1 MGSSMRTVESSS
13 LGTGNVAPAVPSAL
27 SSSQAEQRPQAIA
40 INNSV
45 TTIDG
50 QSNPI
55 LTNIA
60 TGVRARW
67 STERK
72 EAAAPGK
79 PSIPRL
85 RKISKQCL
93 PRGGT
98 YLATVIGPIQVGIPP
113 ETIKDS
119 MALGL
124 PVPQYFVVPPEKF
137 CRTLGNSLGV
147 NVAEF
152 EFPAYYNFFLKGNTV
167 KLIVDSVETEVR
179 IRALMQETLLG
190 PEDVDA
196 SIDFDDSVPVE
207 NRPDIGKELSY
218 FRTFNGKELSIDLL
232 ITFIHQN
239 SDGIVILDG
248 VDGTPGADWCI
259 SIAVSN
265 TDGGQYIFTEHQ
277 KGGSDPSHE
286 NAPRLSAGDS
296 ESTDREEDVWEE
308 ENSMPNAIDVRAA
321 GDTNDTLRH
330 TSLRHESIA
339 KHMSV
344 QLTEGGSEEESSDTC
359 LKKGKKSSRGSKG
372 SPSIREENREGEDER
387 GGTRNGREGEGRG
400 IGRGQGAE
408 SQPKYASIRRVCVSS
423 PKGKNKGSTSFDE
436 APDRHPFTPTRP
448 LIKSSFGN
456 QRSEMGRP
464 LGSVANWFG
473 RWLVHA
479 HIGGSKSRS
488 ADDGDIDRDG
498 RISRVKS
505 AKVEA
510 STQFESTPPAGNDM
524 SKAGRE
530 SRSAIRTRRRMWAPG
545 LSGWVRAGIPCLNG
559 FLPMR
564 TEEVS
569 ITCPLPTTL
578 PSQPKQ
584 REDEFIAPTFGTTV
598 LGNSHGFDPNG
609 RGGVRLFKVL
619 QASKQISALHS
630 TLLSEPKSKS
640 SPALCERCLIILKIR
655 STSGYVLWINGRGY
669 MIDPPPYA
677 SMILQASNIRP
688 SLIAGVIVTHCHA
701 DHDAGTFQK
710 VLLDGQIN
718 IVSTRTIYESFIR
731 KYTALSGMSGD
742 LIRFSHKF
750 IPVKIGQTL
759 RLNGASFD
767 FFYTLHSI
775 PCVGFEVTFKGKG
788 MVFSADHMNDPGRI
802 REMCEQGFLSEGRR
816 DALLNFPWH
825 HDLIFHE
832 AGIPPIHT
840 PIQTLER
847 IFRMGVAFYGRKY
860 MVSHPFR
867 VLLWRYD
874 AVVRR
879 AGCPQDRTT
888 FAGSIGEVLRDFF
901 CFLPQG
907 LADDLKK
914 RVFVVHVSE
923 SSIPKDSGLKVPPA
937 GVENTM
943 RLDTIANI
951 HEEALDSLDLICSVG
966 ILSGVS
972 VAQARS
978 LLEVARQV
986 RFEANAIVQHCD
998 IDTTDFAIICH
1009 GKATST

>member
-1 MGSSMRTVESSS
+1 MGSNMRTAESSS
-13 LGTGNVAPAVPSAL
+13 LDTGNVAPAVPSAL
-27 SSSQAEQRPQAIA
+27 SASQAEQRPQAIA
-40 INNSV
+40 VNNSV

-50 QSNPI
+50 QSDPI

-67 STERK
+67 STKRNE
-72 EAAAPGK
+72 EAAPRK
-79 PSIPRL
+79 PSRL
-85 RKISKQCL
+85 RLQRISKQCL

-98 YLATVIGPIQVGIPP
+98 YLSTVIGPIQVGIPP

-167 KLIVDSVETEVR
+167 KLIVDSVDTEIR

-190 PEDVDA
+190 PKNVDA
-196 SIDFDDSVPVE
+196 SVDFHESVPVE

-218 FRTFNGKELSIDLL
+218 FRAFNGKELSIDLL

-265 TDGGQYIFTEHQ
+265 ADGGQYIFTEHQ

-286 NAPRLSAGDS
+286 NAARLSADDS
-296 ESTDREEDVWEE
+296 ESMVSEEDVWEE
-308 ENSMPNAIDVRAA
+308 ENPMPNAIDVRTA
-321 GDTNDTLRH
+321 GDTNDTLRP

-344 QLTEGGSEEESSDTC
+344 HLTEGDSEDENTDECS
-359 LKKGKKSSRGSKG
+359 KKGNFSSRGSKE
-372 SPSIREENREGEDER
+372 SPIIREENRQGEDER

-400 IGRGQGAE
+400 IERGQGAE
-408 SQPKYASIRRVCVSS
+408 SQPKHAPIRQVGDSS
-423 PKGKNKGSTSFDE
+423 SKGKNQDSTSSDE
-436 APDRHPFTPTRP
+436 APDRRHFTPTRP
-448 LIKSSFGN
+448 SFKPSFGN
-456 QRSEMGRP
+456 QRSEVGRP

-479 HIGGSKSRS
+479 HIGENKSRS
-488 ADDGDIDRDG
+488 ADDGSIDRDG

-505 AKVEA
+505 AEVEA
-510 STQFESTPPAGNDM
+510 NTQLEPPPAAGNNV

-530 SRSAIRTRRRMWAPG
+530 SRNAKRTPRRIWAPG
-545 LSGWVRAGIPCLNG
+545 LNGWVRTGIPSLNG
-559 FLPMR
+559 FLPVR
-564 TEEVS
+564 TGEVS
-569 ITCPLPTTL
+569 MTCPLPTKL
-578 PSQPKQ
+578 PSQPEQ
-584 REDEFIAPTFGTTV
+584 TEDEFIAPTFGTTV

-609 RGGVRLFKVL
+609 
-619 QASKQISALHS
+619 
-630 TLLSEPKSKS
+630 
-640 SPALCERCLIILKIR
+640 

-710 VLLDGQIN
+710 VLLDGQVN
-718 IVSTRTIYESFIR
+718 IISTRTIYESFIR

-742 LIRFSHKF
+742 LIRYSHKF

-759 RLNGASFD
+759 RLNGACFD

-816 DALLNFPWH
+816 DALLDFPWH
-825 HDLIFHE
+825 HDLIYHE

-840 PIQTLER
+840 PIQTLE
-847 IFRMGVAFYGRKY
+847 
-860 MVSHPFR
+860 
-867 VLLWRYD
+867 
-874 AVVRR
+874 
-879 AGCPQDRTT
+879 
-888 FAGSIGEVLRDFF
+888 
-901 CFLPQG
+901 G

-923 SSIPKDSGLKVPPA
+923 SSIPKDSGLKVAPA
-937 GVENTM
+937 GVKNTM

-951 HEEALDSLDLICSVG
+951 HEEALDVLDLICSVG

-986 RFEANAIVQHCD
+986 RFEANAIVQHRD

-1009 GKATST
+1009 GKAMST